1 LKKEKKKRRKKK
13 KIREKIRKEK
23 NIEKMKGKKR
33 EKNEKKKLPEL
44 KFGVVIFAGI
54 VCESSVNV
62 CQCVITNVIT
72 EHVYNFLSRNDQC

>member
-1 LKKEKKKRRKKK
+1 VK
-13 KIREKIRKEK
+13 KIRKEK
-23 NIEKMKGKKR
+23 KIEKMKGKKKKRMR
-33 EKNEKKKLPEL
+33 EKKLPEL